1 MIAPFGAIDASRSR
15 PLSVDPASTWR
26 TGADVW
32 VATEVPLVAPW
43 AGELTVAPSGLVLTG
58 EDATLRITADEG
70 MPGSEP
76 TSVSLVTVSKVLR
89 NHPDVGALTR
99 ERVLKKVRELNYR
112 PNVAARMLVT
122 GRTFNIGLIV
132 PDLVHSFFAEIVKGA
147 TPVLRAADYNLVI
160 SSSEEDPEL
169 ERHEIEQLVTRGVD
183 VLVVASAQNKPDVF
197 ANLQTPVLLLDR
209 EIPGFSANFVGGFIS
224 QATSN

>member
-76 TSVSLVTVSKVLR
+76 TSVSLGAPLGVLR
-89 NHPDVGALTR
+89 PGTSYRLTVVTNDLESDVPA
-99 ERVLKKVRELNYR
+99 
-112 PNVAARMLVT
+112 
-122 GRTFNIGLIV
+122 
-132 PDLVHSFFAEIVKGA
+132 FAPPA
-147 TPVLRAADYNLVI
+147 YA
-160 SSSEEDPEL
+160 
-169 ERHEIEQLVTRGVD
+169 
-183 VLVVASAQNKPDVF
+183 
-197 ANLQTPVLLLDR
+197 
-209 EIPGFSANFVGGFIS
+209 PG
-224 QATSN
+224 